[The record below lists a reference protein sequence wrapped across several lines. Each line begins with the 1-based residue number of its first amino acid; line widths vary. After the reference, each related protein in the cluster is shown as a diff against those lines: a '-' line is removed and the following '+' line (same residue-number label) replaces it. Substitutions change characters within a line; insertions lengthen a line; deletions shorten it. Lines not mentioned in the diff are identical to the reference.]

1 MIAKSLPNKIELVIR
16 AATKPGPVC
25 GTDNVTYGN
34 ECNLRVTAALLKI
47 DIDVQYQGRCRPA
60 NSRFLLSSEIVT

>member
-1 MIAKSLPNKIELVIR
+1 MESVTR
-16 AATKPGPVC
+16 AATKQGPVC

-47 DIDVQYQGRCRPA
+47 DIDVQYRGRCRPA
-60 NSRFLLSSEIVT
+60 KTKNLKSSSSAVHFS